1 MYKIKTTHVGSLP
14 RSNELSNLLFKKD
27 KKEEIDINNFDQI
40 VKRDVKKIVEKQINL
55 GIDFISDGEMSK
67 ISYAT
72 YVKDRIDGFSGE
84 SERKA
89 PQDLD
94 DFPSFKEKIA
104 RSGGTPTYTR
114 PCCTHELKIKDT
126 LSLTKDI
133 DNFKSALEENNHK
146 QAFMNAAS
154 PGVISAFLPN
164 KFYKDDD
171 EYLDALSNIMTTEY
185 EEIVSNDI
193 NLQLDCPDLA
203 LARHMTFKDLSE
215 VEFLKRAEK
224 QIEFLN
230 HSIKN
235 IPSSKIRM
243 HICWGNYE
251 GPHSHDISLEK
262 ILPLILKANVGTYL
276 LESSNPR
283 HSHEWQAFENIK
295 VPKDKVIAPG
305 VIDSTTNFI
314 EHPEVVKNRLV
325 QFSKVV
331 DRAQLMAGTDCG
343 FSTFAG
349 FGNVDENIVYKK
361 LESLVIGTELASK
374 II

>member
-1 MYKIKTTHVGSLP
+1 MDKIKTTHVGSLP
-14 RSNELSNLLFKKD
+14 RSNELSDLLFKKD
-27 KKEEIDINNFDQI
+27 KKEKIDTNNFDEI

-94 DFPSFKEKIA
+94 DFPSFKERIA

-133 DNFKSALEENNHK
+133 NNFKSALEDNNHT

-171 EYLDALSNIMTTEY
+171 DYLNALSNIMTTEY

-262 ILPLILKANVGTYL
+262 ILPLVLKANVGTYL

-295 VPKDKVIAPG
+295 VPKDKIIAPG

-325 QFSKVV
+325 QFSKVI
-331 DRAQLMAGTDCG
+331 DREQLMAGTDCG